1 MDSETGYGRESI
13 RKSWRRVA
21 IRGRFAL
28 IQPPIAT
35 ESRAAM
41 LDIRVIRE
49 NPAAIQDRLRN
60 RGGDHWKLVD
70 EVLACDES
78 RRSLETTKQQLQ
90 NQRKTI
96 SKQIGQLKARGEDT
110 SSIEAEVRG
119 INEQIGALDA
129 EAETASAR
137 QNELLLNIPNLT
149 HEACPVGE
157 DETANPLV
165 REWGTAPQIAEPKD
179 HVELALKHGLVN
191 WDDGIRTAGS
201 GFVVYRGKGAR
212 LERALI
218 NFLLD
223 TQTGHGYEEVN
234 VPHLVKR
241 ECMEGTGQ
249 LPKFEDDMYGTDAGE
264 DGMNNLFL
272 APTAEVPVT
281 NLYRD
286 TLLAEADLP
295 VKMVAYT
302 PCFRREAGSAGR
314 DNKGIIRMHQFDK
327 VELVQIVH
335 PDQGFEV
342 LEELTANAES
352 VLQKLGLH
360 YRTIELCT
368 GDIGFS
374 SAKTYDIEVWAPGHG
389 KYLEVSSCSCFTDYQ
404 ARRMRLRFKDAE
416 GKNRFPHT
424 LNGSGTALPRLY
436 VALLEQCQ
444 QPDGSIRIPEALV
457 PYFGAEEIR

>member
-1 MDSETGYGRESI
+1 
-13 RKSWRRVA
+13 
-21 IRGRFAL
+21 
-28 IQPPIAT
+28 
-35 ESRAAM
+35 M

-49 NPAAIQDRLRN
+49 NPAAIQERLKN
-60 RGGDHWKLVD
+60 RGGDHWKLID
-70 EVLACDES
+70 DVLACDEA
-78 RRSLETTKQQLQ
+78 RRKAETDKQQLQ

-96 SKQIGQLKARGEDT
+96 SKNIGQLKAKGEDT
-110 SSIEAEVRG
+110 SAIEAEVRG
-119 INEQIGALDA
+119 INEQITALDVEA
-129 EAETASAR
+129 EAASAR
-137 QNELLLNIPNLT
+137 QTELLLNIPNLT
-149 HEACPVGE
+149 HDACPVGS
-157 DETANPLV
+157 DETANPVV
-165 REWGTAPQIAEPKD
+165 REWGTKPDIAAPKD
-179 HVELALKHGLVN
+179 HVELALQHGLVN
-191 WDDGIRTAGS
+191 WDDGTRVAGS

-223 TQTGHGYEEVN
+223 TQSSNGYEEVN

-249 LPKFEDDMYGTDAGE
+249 LPKFEDDMYGTDADENGI
-264 DGMNNLFL
+264 NSLFL

-286 TLLAEADLP
+286 TILAESDLP

-335 PDQGFEV
+335 PDTGFEV
-342 LEELTANAES
+342 LEQLTSHAES
-352 VLQKLGLH
+352 ILQKLGLH

-404 ARRMRLRFKDAE
+404 ARRMKLRFKDAE

-444 QPDGSIRIPEALV
+444 QPDGSIKIPEALV
-457 PYFGAEEIR
+457 PYFGSEVLGA

>member
-1 MDSETGYGRESI
+1 
-13 RKSWRRVA
+13 
-21 IRGRFAL
+21 
-28 IQPPIAT
+28 
-35 ESRAAM
+35 M

-49 NPAAIQDRLRN
+49 NPAAIQDRLKL

-70 EVLACDES
+70 DVLACDET
-78 RRSLETTKQQLQ
+78 RRAAETSKQQLQ
-90 NQRKTI
+90 SSRKTI
-96 SKQIGQLKARGEDT
+96 SKNIGILKHKGEDT
-110 SSIEAEVRG
+110 SAIEAEVRG
-119 INEQIGALDA
+119 INDQITALDA
-129 EAETASAR
+129 EAEMAAAR

-149 HEACPVGE
+149 HEACPVGS
-157 DETANPLV
+157 DEAANPVV
-165 REWGTAPQIAEPKD
+165 REWGTKPELTEPKD
-179 HVELALKHGLVN
+179 HVELALKHNLVS

-201 GFVVYRGKGAR
+201 GFVVYRGKGAK

-223 TQTGHGYEEVN
+223 TQAANGYEEVN

-249 LPKFEDDMYGTDAGE
+249 LPKFEDDMYGTDADE
-264 DGMNNLFL
+264 NAVNNLFL

-286 TLLAEADLP
+286 TLLAEGDLP

-335 PDQGFEV
+335 PDHGFEV
-342 LEELTANAES
+342 LEKLTAHAES

-404 ARRMRLRFKDAE
+404 SRRMRLRFKDSE

-436 VALLEQCQ
+436 VALLEQYQ
-444 QPDGSIRIPEALV
+444 QPDGTIRIPDALI
-457 PYFGAEEIR
+457 PYFGSAEIA

>member
-1 MDSETGYGRESI
+1 
-13 RKSWRRVA
+13 
-21 IRGRFAL
+21 
-28 IQPPIAT
+28 
-35 ESRAAM
+35 M
-41 LDIRVIRE
+41 LDIRVIRD
-49 NPAAIQDRLRN
+49 NPTAVQDRLKV

-70 EVLACDES
+70 DVLACDES
-78 RRSLETTKQQLQ
+78 RRAAETAKQELQ
-90 NQRKTI
+90 ASRKRI
-96 SKQIGQLKARGEDT
+96 SKDIGMLKGKGEDT
-110 SSIEAEVRG
+110 SPIEAEVRA
-119 INEQIGALDA
+119 INEQIASLDA
-129 EAETASAR
+129 EADISSAR
-137 QNELLLNIPNLT
+137 QSELLLNIPNLT
-149 HEACPVGE
+149 HDACPVGR
-157 DETANPLV
+157 DEAANPVV
-165 REWGTAPQIAEPKD
+165 REWGAKPSLHEPKD
-179 HVELALKHGLVN
+179 HVELALKHGLIN

-201 GFVVYRGKGAR
+201 GFVVYRGKGAK

-223 TQTGHGYEEVN
+223 KQASNGYEEVN

-249 LPKFEDDMYGTDAGE
+249 LPKFEDDMYGTDADEAGV
-264 DGMNNLFL
+264 NNLFL

-286 TLLAEADLP
+286 TILTESDLP
-295 VKMVAYT
+295 IKMVAYT

-342 LEELTANAES
+342 LEQLTAHAES
-352 VLQKLGLH
+352 ILQKLGLH

-389 KYLEVSSCSCFTDYQ
+389 KYLEVSSCSCFGDYQ
-404 ARRMRLRFKDAE
+404 ARRMKLRFKDHE
-416 GKNRFPHT
+416 GKNRFPYT

-444 QPDGSIRIPEALV
+444 QPDGSIRIPDALV
-457 PYFGAEEIR
+457 PYFGSEVI

>member
-1 MDSETGYGRESI
+1 
-13 RKSWRRVA
+13 
-21 IRGRFAL
+21 
-28 IQPPIAT
+28 
-35 ESRAAM
+35 M

-49 NPAAIQDRLRN
+49 NPAAVQERLKQ

-70 EVLACDES
+70 DVLACDET
-78 RRSLETTKQQLQ
+78 RRAAETSKQQLQ
-90 NQRKTI
+90 SSRKTI
-96 SKQIGQLKARGEDT
+96 SKQIGMLKGKGEDT

-119 INEQIGALDA
+119 INDQIAELDVAA
-129 EAETASAR
+129 EAATNK
-137 QNELLLNIPNLT
+137 QMELLLNIPNLT
-149 HEACPVGE
+149 HEACPVGS
-157 DETANPLV
+157 DEEANPVV
-165 REWGTAPQIAEPKD
+165 REWGTKPEITDAKD
-179 HVELALKHGLVN
+179 HVELALKHGLIN
-191 WDDGIRTAGS
+191 WDDGVRVAGS
-201 GFVVYRGKGAR
+201 GFVVYRGKGAK

-223 TQTGHGYEEVN
+223 TQTSHGYEEVN
-234 VPHLVKR
+234 VPHLVRR

-249 LPKFEDDMYGTDAGE
+249 LPKFEDDMYGTDAGD
-264 DGMNNLFL
+264 DGINNLFL

-281 NLYRD
+281 NLCRD
-286 TLLAEADLP
+286 TILSLDQLP

-327 VELVQIVH
+327 VELVQVVH
-335 PDQGFEV
+335 PDRGFEV
-342 LEELTANAES
+342 LEELTGHAES
-352 VLQKLGLH
+352 ILQKLGLH
-360 YRTIELCT
+360 YRVIELCT

-404 ARRMRLRFKDAE
+404 ARRMKLRFKDEE

-436 VALLEQCQ
+436 VALLEQYQ
-444 QPDGSIRIPEALV
+444 QPDGSIRIPDALV
-457 PYFGAEEIR
+457 PYFGAAQI

>member
-1 MDSETGYGRESI
+1 
-13 RKSWRRVA
+13 
-21 IRGRFAL
+21 
-28 IQPPIAT
+28 
-35 ESRAAM
+35 M

-49 NPAAIQDRLRN
+49 NPAAVQERLKQ
-60 RGGDHWKLVD
+60 RGGDHWKLID
-70 EVLACDES
+70 DVLACDET
-78 RRSLETTKQQLQ
+78 RRKAETEKQSLQ

-96 SKQIGQLKARGEDT
+96 SKQIGMLKAKGEDT
-110 SSIEAEVRG
+110 SAIEAEVRG
-119 INEQIGALDA
+119 INEQIAALDVKA
-129 EAETASAR
+129 DDASAE
-137 QNELLLNIPNLT
+137 QTQLLLNIPNLT
-149 HEACPVGE
+149 HDACPVGE
-157 DETANPLV
+157 DETANPVV
-165 REWGTAPQIAEPKD
+165 REWGAKPDIAAPKD
-179 HVELALKHGLVN
+179 HVELALQHGLIN
-191 WDDGIRTAGS
+191 WDDATRIAGS
-201 GFVVYRGKGAR
+201 GFSVYRGKGAK

-223 TQTGHGYEEVN
+223 TQTANGYEEVN

-249 LPKFEDDMYGTDAGE
+249 LPKFEADMYGTDAGE
-264 DGMNNLFL
+264 DGVNNLFL

-286 TLLAEADLP
+286 TILAEADLP
-295 VKMVAYT
+295 IRMVAYT

-342 LEELTANAES
+342 LENLTAHAES
-352 VLQKLGLH
+352 ILQKLGLH

-404 ARRMRLRFKDAE
+404 ARRMKLRFKDAE

-457 PYFGAEEIR
+457 PYFGAESIA

>member
-1 MDSETGYGRESI
+1 
-13 RKSWRRVA
+13 
-21 IRGRFAL
+21 
-28 IQPPIAT
+28 
-35 ESRAAM
+35 M

-49 NPAAIQDRLRN
+49 NPAAVQDHLKL
-60 RGGDHWKLVD
+60 RGGDHWKLV
-70 EVLACDES
+70 EKVLACDES
-78 RRSLETTKQQLQ
+78 RRAAETSKQRLQ
-90 NQRKTI
+90 ASRKTI
-96 SKQIGQLKARGEDT
+96 SKQIGMLKAQGQDT
-110 SSIEAEVRG
+110 TAIEAEVRA
-119 INEQIGALDA
+119 INEQISTLDA
-129 EAETASAR
+129 ESEISTAR
-137 QNELLLNIPNLT
+137 QSELLLNIPNLT
-149 HEACPVGE
+149 HEACPMGA
-157 DETANPLV
+157 DEAANPVV
-165 REWGTAPQIAEPKD
+165 REWGHKPDLVEPKD

-191 WDDGIRTAGS
+191 WDDGVRTAGS

-223 TQTGHGYEEVN
+223 TQTLNGYEEVN

-249 LPKFEDDMYGTDAGE
+249 LPKFEDDMYGTDADENGI
-264 DGMNNLFL
+264 NSLFL

-286 TLLAEADLP
+286 TILNESELP

-327 VELVQIVH
+327 VELVQLVH
-335 PDQGFEV
+335 PDHGFET
-342 LEELTANAES
+342 LEKLTADAES
-352 VLQKLGLH
+352 ILQKLGLH

-389 KYLEVSSCSCFTDYQ
+389 KYLEVSSCSCFGDYQ

-416 GKNRFPHT
+416 GKNRFPFT

-436 VALLEQCQ
+436 VALLEQYQ
-444 QPDGSIRIPEALV
+444 LPDGSIRIPEVLV
-457 PYFGAEEIR
+457 PYFGASEIS

>member
-1 MDSETGYGRESI
+1 
-13 RKSWRRVA
+13 
-21 IRGRFAL
+21 
-28 IQPPIAT
+28 
-35 ESRAAM
+35 M

-49 NPAAIQDRLRN
+49 NPAAVQERLKH
-60 RGGDHWKLVD
+60 RGGDHWKLID
-70 EVLACDES
+70 DVLACDES
-78 RRSLETTKQQLQ
+78 RRKAETEKQALQ
-90 NQRKTI
+90 SERKNT
-96 SKQIGQLKARGEDT
+96 SKQIGMLKGKGEDT
-110 SSIEAEVRG
+110 SAIEAQVRG
-119 INEQIGALDA
+119 INDKIAALDA
-129 EAETASAR
+129 EAEAASAR
-137 QNELLLNIPNLT
+137 QSDLLMNIPNLT

-157 DETANPLV
+157 DETANPVV
-165 REWGTAPQIAEPKD
+165 REWGAKPEIAEPKD
-179 HVELALKHGLVN
+179 HVDLALQHALIN
-191 WDDGIRTAGS
+191 WDDAVRIAGS
-201 GFVVYRGKGAR
+201 GFSVYRGKGAK

-223 TQTGHGYEEVN
+223 TQTANGYEEVN

-249 LPKFEDDMYGTDAGE
+249 LPKFEADMYGTDAGE
-264 DGMNNLFL
+264 DGINNLFL

-295 VKMVAYT
+295 IRMVAYT

-327 VELVQIVH
+327 VELVQVVH
-335 PDQGFEV
+335 PDHGFEV
-342 LEELTANAES
+342 LEQLTGHAES
-352 VLQKLGLH
+352 ILQKLGLH

-374 SAKTYDIEVWAPGHG
+374 SAKTYDIEVWAPGQG

-404 ARRMRLRFKDAE
+404 ARRMKLRFKDAE

-444 QPDGSIRIPEALV
+444 QPDGSIKIPDALV
-457 PYFGAEEIR
+457 PYFGAEAIS

>member
-1 MDSETGYGRESI
+1 
-13 RKSWRRVA
+13 
-21 IRGRFAL
+21 L
-28 IQPPIAT
+28 ILYPIAH
-35 ESRAAM
+35 ESLAAM

-49 NPAAIQDRLRN
+49 NSTAVQDRLKA

-70 EVLACDES
+70 DVLACDES
-78 RRSLETTKQQLQ
+78 RRAAETSKQQLQ
-90 NQRKTI
+90 NSRKTI
-96 SKQIGQLKARGEDT
+96 SKQIGMLKGQGQDT
-110 SSIEAEVRG
+110 SAIEAEVRG
-119 INEQIGALDA
+119 INDQILALDTESENA
-129 EAETASAR
+129 AAR

-149 HEACPVGE
+149 HEACPVGS
-157 DETANPLV
+157 DEAANPVV
-165 REWGTAPQIAEPKD
+165 REWGTKPALVDPKD
-179 HVELALKHGLVN
+179 HVDLALQHGLIS

-223 TQTGHGYEEVN
+223 TQTANGYEEVN

-249 LPKFEDDMYGTDAGE
+249 LPKFEDDMYGTDADENGV
-264 DGMNNLFL
+264 NSLFL

-286 TLLAEADLP
+286 TLLGEADLP

-335 PDQGFEV
+335 PDQGFEM
-342 LEELTANAES
+342 LEELTAHAES
-352 VLQKLGLH
+352 ILQKLGLH

-389 KYLEVSSCSCFTDYQ
+389 KYLEVSSCSCFGDYQ
-404 ARRMRLRFKDAE
+404 ARRMKLRFKDAE

-444 QPDGSIRIPEALV
+444 LPDGSIRIPEALV
-457 PYFGAEEIR
+457 PYFGAEIL

>member
-1 MDSETGYGRESI
+1 MI
-13 RKSWRRVA
+13 LPPVA
-21 IRGRFAL
+21 R
-28 IQPPIAT
+28 

-49 NPAAIQDRLRN
+49 NPAAVQDRLKT
-60 RGGDHWKLVD
+60 RGGDHWKLVH

-78 RRSLETTKQQLQ
+78 RRALETAKQLLQ
-90 NQRKTI
+90 NSRKTI
-96 SKQIGQLKARGEDT
+96 SKQIGMLKAKGEDT
-110 SSIEAEVRG
+110 SLIESEVRA
-119 INEQIGALDA
+119 INEQITALDVKA
-129 EAETASAR
+129 EDAAAE
-137 QNELLLNIPNLT
+137 QNDLLLNIPNLT
-149 HEACPVGE
+149 HEACPVGS
-157 DETANPLV
+157 DEAANPVV
-165 REWGTAPQIAEPKD
+165 REWGTKPVLAEPKD
-179 HVELALKHGLVN
+179 HVELALKHGLIN

-201 GFVVYRGKGAR
+201 GFVVYRGKGAK

-223 TQTGHGYEEVN
+223 TQAANGYEEVN

-249 LPKFEDDMYGTDAGE
+249 LPKFEDDMYGTDADDNGI
-264 DGMNNLFL
+264 NSLFL

-295 VKMVAYT
+295 IKMVAYT

-335 PDQGFEV
+335 PDHGFEV
-342 LEELTANAES
+342 LEQLTAHAES
-352 VLQKLGLH
+352 ILQKLGLH

-389 KYLEVSSCSCFTDYQ
+389 KYLEVSSCSCFGDYQ
-404 ARRMRLRFKDAE
+404 ARRMRLRFKDSE
-416 GKNRFPHT
+416 GKNRFPFT

-436 VALLEQCQ
+436 VALLEQYQ
-444 QPDGSIRIPEALV
+444 QPDGSIKIPEVLV
-457 PYFGAEEIR
+457 PYFGATGIQ

>member
-1 MDSETGYGRESI
+1 
-13 RKSWRRVA
+13 
-21 IRGRFAL
+21 
-28 IQPPIAT
+28 
-35 ESRAAM
+35 M

-49 NPAAIQDRLRN
+49 NPVAVQDRLKA

-70 EVLACDES
+70 DVLACDET
-78 RRSLETTKQQLQ
+78 RRATETAKQQLQ
-90 NQRKTI
+90 NSRKTI
-96 SKQIGQLKARGEDT
+96 SKQIGQLKGKGEDT
-110 SSIEAEVRG
+110 SAIEAEVRA
-119 INEQIGALDA
+119 INEQITTLDA
-129 EAETASAR
+129 ESEIATAR

-149 HEACPVGE
+149 HEACPIGS
-157 DETANPLV
+157 DESANPVV
-165 REWGTAPQIAEPKD
+165 REWGTKPVLDAPKD
-179 HVELALKHGLVN
+179 HVELALAHGLVN
-191 WDDGIRTAGS
+191 WDDGTRVAGS

-223 TQTGHGYEEVN
+223 TQNSNGYEEVN

-249 LPKFEDDMYGTDAGE
+249 LPKFEDDMYGTDSDENGV
-264 DGMNNLFL
+264 NSLFL

-286 TLLAEADLP
+286 TILSENDLP

-335 PDQGFEV
+335 PDHGFEV
-342 LEELTANAES
+342 LEQLTGHAES
-352 VLQKLGLH
+352 ILQKLGLH
-360 YRTIELCT
+360 YRVIELCT

-389 KYLEVSSCSCFTDYQ
+389 KYLEVSSCSCFTEYQ
-404 ARRMRLRFKDAE
+404 ARRMKLRFKDSE

-436 VALLEQCQ
+436 VALLEQYQ
-444 QPDGSIRIPEALV
+444 QPDGSVRIPEALV
-457 PYFGAEEIR
+457 PYFGADEIR

>member
-1 MDSETGYGRESI
+1 
-13 RKSWRRVA
+13 
-21 IRGRFAL
+21 
-28 IQPPIAT
+28 
-35 ESRAAM
+35 M

-49 NPAAIQDRLRN
+49 NSTAVQDRLKA

-70 EVLACDES
+70 DVLACDES
-78 RRSLETTKQQLQ
+78 RRAAETSKQQLQ
-90 NQRKTI
+90 NSRKTI
-96 SKQIGQLKARGEDT
+96 SKQIGMLKGQGQDT
-110 SSIEAEVRG
+110 SAIEAEVRG
-119 INEQIGALDA
+119 INDQILALDTESENA
-129 EAETASAR
+129 AAR

-149 HEACPVGE
+149 HEACPVGS
-157 DETANPLV
+157 DEAANPVV
-165 REWGTAPQIAEPKD
+165 REWGKKPALVDPKD
-179 HVELALKHGLVN
+179 HVDLALQHGLIS

-223 TQTGHGYEEVN
+223 TQTANGYEEVN

-249 LPKFEDDMYGTDAGE
+249 LPKFEDDMYGTDADENGV
-264 DGMNNLFL
+264 NSLFL

-286 TLLAEADLP
+286 TLLGEADLP

-335 PDQGFEV
+335 PDQGFEM
-342 LEELTANAES
+342 LEELTAHAES
-352 VLQKLGLH
+352 ILQKLGLH

-389 KYLEVSSCSCFTDYQ
+389 KYLEVSSCSCFGDYQ
-404 ARRMRLRFKDAE
+404 ARRMKLRFKDAE

-444 QPDGSIRIPEALV
+444 LPDGSIRIPEALV
-457 PYFGAEEIR
+457 PYFGAAIL

>member
-1 MDSETGYGRESI
+1 MILY
-13 RKSWRRVA
+13 
-21 IRGRFAL
+21 
-28 IQPPIAT
+28 PIAH
-35 ESRAAM
+35 ESLAAM

-49 NPAAIQDRLRN
+49 NSTAVQDRLKA

-70 EVLACDES
+70 DVLACDES
-78 RRSLETTKQQLQ
+78 RRAAETSKQQLQ
-90 NQRKTI
+90 NSRKTI
-96 SKQIGQLKARGEDT
+96 SKQIGMLKGQGQDT
-110 SSIEAEVRG
+110 SAIEAEVRG
-119 INEQIGALDA
+119 INDQILALDTESENA
-129 EAETASAR
+129 AAR

-149 HEACPVGE
+149 HEACPVGS
-157 DETANPLV
+157 DEAANPVV
-165 REWGTAPQIAEPKD
+165 REWGTKPALVDPKD
-179 HVELALKHGLVN
+179 HVDLALQHGLIS

-223 TQTGHGYEEVN
+223 TQTANGYEEVN

-249 LPKFEDDMYGTDAGE
+249 LPKFEDDMYGTDADENGV
-264 DGMNNLFL
+264 NSLFL

-335 PDQGFEV
+335 PDKGFEM
-342 LEELTANAES
+342 LEELTAHAES
-352 VLQKLGLH
+352 ILQKLGLH

-389 KYLEVSSCSCFTDYQ
+389 KYLEVSSCSCFGDYQ
-404 ARRMRLRFKDAE
+404 ARRMKLRFKDAE

-444 QPDGSIRIPEALV
+444 LPDGSIRIPEALV
-457 PYFGAEEIR
+457 PYFGAAVL